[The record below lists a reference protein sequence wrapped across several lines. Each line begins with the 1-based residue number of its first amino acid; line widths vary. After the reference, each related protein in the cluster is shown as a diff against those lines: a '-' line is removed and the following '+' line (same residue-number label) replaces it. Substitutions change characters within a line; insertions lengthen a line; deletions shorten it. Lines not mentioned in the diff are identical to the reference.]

1 MKNNSDMITKTEKQL
16 IHLTKMNSDDGF
28 AELARRYQPLMYKLA
43 SEFIDGG
50 RLSPDELP
58 DLMQEM
64 LMTLHRVANTF
75 DQKQGEVTFGLYLKI
90 CLTNCLRSR
99 ARERARRLRAEQRA
113 RENEK
118 TGNYGGSSD
127 GRSGELEALSA
138 RAEEPGLLSAYERKV
153 YSMIR
158 AGKSCAE
165 ISSELGR
172 PVKSVYNAKVRIKE
186 KLSGKITPKP
196 KKRAAPTHGKNES
209 VARRNRS
216 RKESGEPQESE

>member
-1 MKNNSDMITKTEKQL
+1 MITKTEKQL

-90 CLTNCLRSR
+90 CLTNCL
-99 ARERARRLRAEQRA
+99 AIALMPFLYLMPPIWYCPVWERFRVVEYLPNMIMFPLQ
-113 RENEK
+113 
-118 TGNYGGSSD
+118 SPW
-127 GRSGELEALSA
+127 GRW
-138 RAEEPGLLSAYERKV
+138 
-153 YSMIR
+153 
-158 AGKSCAE
+158 
-165 ISSELGR
+165 
-172 PVKSVYNAKVRIKE
+172 
-186 KLSGKITPKP
+186 
-196 KKRAAPTHGKNES
+196 
-209 VARRNRS
+209 
-216 RKESGEPQESE
+216 

>member
-158 AGKSCAE
+158 AGKNCAE

-216 RKESGEPQESE
+216 RKESGEPQKSE

>member
-1 MKNNSDMITKTEKQL
+1 MKTNPDMITKTEKQL
-16 IHLTKMNSDDGF
+16 IHLAKMSGDDAF

-64 LMTLHRVANTF
+64 LMTLHRAVNTF
-75 DQKQGEVTFGLYLKI
+75 DQKQDNITFGLYLKI

-118 TGNYGGSSD
+118 SRTYGTADS
-127 GRSGELEALSA
+127 RSGELEALA
-138 RAEEPGLLSAYERKV
+138 AKANEPGLLSSYERKI
-153 YSMIR
+153 YSKIR
-158 AGKSCAE
+158 EGKSCAE
-165 ISSELGR
+165 IAFELGR

-186 KLSGKITPKP
+186 KLSGKVTPKR
-196 KKRAAPTHGKNES
+196 KKRSAPQTVKNES

-216 RKESGEPQESE
+216 RKESPGEQK

>member
-1 MKNNSDMITKTEKQL
+1 MITKTEKQL
-16 IHLTKMNSDDGF
+16 IHLAKMSGDDAF
-28 AELARRYQPLMYKLA
+28 AELTRRYQPLMYKLA

-64 LMTLHRVANTF
+64 LMTLHRAVNTF
-75 DQKQGEVTFGLYLKI
+75 DQKQDNVTFGLFLKI

-118 TGNYGGSSD
+118 ARNYRGMSD
-127 GRSGELEALSA
+127 GHSDELEALSA
-138 RAEEPGLLSAYERKV
+138 KAEESGLLSVYERKI

-158 AGKSCAE
+158 EGKSCAE
-165 ISSELGR
+165 IASELER
-172 PVKSVYNAKVRIKE
+172 PVKSVYNANVRIKE
-186 KLSGKITPKP
+186 KLSGKFTPTR
-196 KKRAAPTHGKNES
+196 KKRSASTHGKNES

-216 RKESGEPQESE
+216 RKEAESSGDKSE